1 MMVQDIMSGDPA
13 CCTPEQ
19 PVRDAARLMHEHDCG
34 CIPVEDPKTH
44 RLLGVV
50 TDRDI
55 AVRVIANG
63 RSPETLVGDAMSRDP
78 SCCRVD
84 DTLVRAEEIMAER
97 QVRRVPIIDDEGC
110 CVGILSQADLA
121 RASQRNDAVTER
133 ELARVVERISE
144 PNGATRA
151 QVDVGE
157 HPSPRH

>member
-1 MMVQDIMSGDPA
+1 
-13 CCTPEQ
+13 
-19 PVRDAARLMHEHDCG
+19 MHEHDCG
-34 CIPVEDPKTH
+34 SIPVEDPRTH

-63 RSPETLVGDAMSRDP
+63 RSPDTLVGDTMSRDP

-84 DTLVRAEEIMAER
+84 DALVRAEEIMAER
-97 QVRRVPIIDDEGC
+97 QVRRVPIIDEEGC
-110 CVGILSQADLA
+110 CVGIVSQADLA
-121 RASQRNDAVTER
+121 RASQRNDAVSER

-144 PNGATRA
+144 PDGASRA
-151 QVDVGE
+151 HLDVGE